1 VRKAAPELVLAEI
14 KAEQKPEENF
24 ETVLFL
30 PKGEGRQ
37 GEGGLRTKGYFK
49 KSETN
54 KPLITVVT
62 VVFNGEEHLEETIL
76 SVINQTYSNVEYIIV
91 DGGSTDGTI
100 DIIRKNEDFIDYWV
114 SEKDAGIYDA
124 MNKGI
129 DLATGIWINF
139 MNCGDLLLR
148 IPINDMKYSL
158 NLVYGEVVT
167 NKGKKISISKNVKY
181 SDFKKGMVVCHQ
193 ACFYKNKKAKEI
205 KYDKNYKLAADQKFT
220 AQFFK
225 LGGTFFCNKVLAS
238 YDLNGISTRNHFKI
252 LKEKLRLN
260 KENSFSLLWPLIS
273 YLVTKGLIIRDGI
286 KN

>member
-1 VRKAAPELVLAEI
+1 MRKAAPEIALTKI
-14 KAEQKPEENF
+14 KAEQKLEDKF

-30 PKGEGRQ
+30 PQGKGRQ
-37 GEGGLRTKGYFK
+37 GEGGLRTQGYFK
-49 KSETN
+49 KSETD

-62 VVFNGEEHLEETIL
+62 VVFNGEAHLEETIL
-76 SVINQTYSNVEYIIV
+76 SVINQTHDNVEYIIV
-91 DGGSTDGTI
+91 DGGSTDATM

-114 SEKDAGIYDA
+114 SEKDTGIYDA

-139 MNCGDLLLR
+139 MNCGDLLLTM
-148 IPINDMKYSL
+148 PINDMKYCL

-167 NKGKKISISKNVKY
+167 SNGKKISISKNVKY

-193 ACFYKNKKAKEI
+193 ACFYKTKKAKDI
-205 KYDKNYKLAADQKFT
+205 RYDKNYKLAADQKFT

-225 LGGTFFCNKVLAS
+225 LGGTFFCNRVLAL

-260 KENSFSLLWPLIS
+260 KENRFSLLWPVIS
-273 YLVTKGLIIRDGI
+273 YLVTKGLVIRDRI
-286 KN
+286 KK